1 MEVKSIYSNNTK
13 TFAENRNKYNK
24 EQRRLLLKRIA
35 SNKLMIFGSS
45 ILILLTIIS
54 FGAPLITTQ
63 DPLEINAVA
72 RLQAPSTEHYF
83 GTDNLGR
90 DLFSRVIFGTQAS
103 MTVGVSVA
111 LISGVFGMIVGLY
124 SAYNRYLDHVLMR
137 ICDGLMAFPAILLA
151 IAIMAALGP
160 KTINVIT
167 ALSFVMIP
175 NVARV
180 IRSAGLVVKEQ
191 TYIEALKSQG
201 ASGTRII
208 WKHIAPNTISQLIIQ
223 LTYVFAISIIIE
235 ASLSFLGVGI
245 PAPDPSWGNI
255 IYEGKAVIFNAWWM
269 TVFPGLFIILA
280 VLALNLFGDGLRDL
294 LDPHTKK

>member
-1 MEVKSIYSNNTK
+1 METKSIY
-13 TFAENRNKYNK
+13 RNSTITRNQQIYKK
-24 EQRRLLLKRIA
+24 EQRILLFKRIF
-35 SNKLMIFGSS
+35 SNRLMVFGSA
-45 ILILLTIIS
+45 ILLFLTIIAI
-54 FGAPLITTQ
+54 FAPLIVIKN
-63 DPLEINAVA
+63 PLEINALA
-72 RLQAPSTEHYF
+72 RLQAPSSDHFF

-90 DLFSRVIFGTQAS
+90 DLFSRVIYGTQAS
-103 MTVGVSVA
+103 MTVGLSVA
-111 LISGVFGMIVGLY
+111 LISGTFGMIIGLY
-124 SAYNRYLDHVLMR
+124 SAYNRYLDHILMR

-175 NVARV
+175 TVARV
-180 IRSAGLVVKEQ
+180 IRSAALVIKEQ

-201 ASGTRII
+201 ASATRII
-208 WKHIAPNTISQLIIQ
+208 WIHIAPNAISQLIIQ

-245 PAPDPSWGNI
+245 PAPNPSWGNI
-255 IYEGKAVIFNAWWM
+255 IYEGKAVIYNAWWM
-269 TVFPGLFIILA
+269 TVFPGVFIILA